1 MGKFLGNVI
10 LIALFIVGLIISS
23 DTVQQLRKAIPEEA
37 ITKGIVV
44 NVVEGEKED
53 ESIIDIVYSVNGTEY
68 TFTTST
74 IKDVLAEEEIE
85 VYYKVRSPGM
95 ASLEEANMPGVLRWI
110 ILIMTTLFIPMF
122 IAFKFSGI
130 DQVIWDSIF
139 EFIFDIFLS

>member
-1 MGKFLGNVI
+1 MGKFFGNVI

-23 DTVQQLRKAIPEEA
+23 DTVQQLRKAIPEGA
-37 ITKGIVV
+37 ITKGIAV
-44 NVVEGEKED
+44 NVVEGEQED

-74 IKDVLAEEEIE
+74 TKDVLVEEEIE

-110 ILIMTTLFIPMF
+110 ILIMTILFIPMF
-122 IAFKFSGI
+122 ITFKFSGI

>member
-1 MGKFLGNVI
+1 MGKFFGNVI

-37 ITKGIVV
+37 ITKGIAV
-44 NVVEGEKED
+44 NVVEGEQED

-74 IKDVLAEEEIE
+74 TKDVLVEEEIE

-110 ILIMTTLFIPMF
+110 ILIMTILFIPMF
-122 IAFKFSGI
+122 ITFKFSGI